1 MRNYETNYHF
11 EPTTGESI
19 CVIFYDGQVFAGHA
33 YCHPED
39 SNFVSERVG
48 LTIAE
53 SRATI
58 RVLKYIKRYEI
69 IPQLK
74 ILKHL
79 HTNMKTSKYH
89 NPHSYEAMMLRSQ
102 IRVLE
107 NELAAI
113 NNEIATE
120 TKFLKDYIEGKGK
133 LYKRLRDK
141 NQ

>member
-1 MRNYETNYHF
+1 MRNYDTNYHF
-11 EPTTGESI
+11 EFTTGESI
-19 CVIFYDGQVFAGHA
+19 YTIVYDGQVFVGQSH
-33 YCHPED
+33 CHPED
-39 SNFVSERVG
+39 NDFMSERVG

-58 RVLKYIKRYEI
+58 KVLKYIKRYEI

-79 HTNMKTSKYH
+79 HTNMKTSKSH

-113 NNEIATE
+113 NSEIATE
-120 TKFLKDYIEGKGK
+120 KKFLKDYTEGKDK
-133 LYKRLRDK
+133 LYKRLRGK